1 MKGIFR
7 KGLAMLL
14 TLALLA
20 SLCVGIAGLGLGAD
34 TDLTATL
41 DQAKVYT
48 GSEAQTVKL
57 TIKSAGTLS
66 VCGIGMTA
74 TAPGLTLTGYENN
87 SENISFGTGDYNLE
101 TGRLSWQEDNL
112 NDVATDELATVVFTV
127 PAGIAA
133 GEYVITVEGIK
144 AVAENGAATVI
155 NGETVTATLTV
166 ADADAE
172 NAVLSAVLD
181 KANIDMSSEAQTVK
195 MSVSTAGPIH
205 TCGIG
210 MTAALP
216 AGLTLAGFE
225 NNSANISF
233 GTGDYNLETG
243 KLSWQEANLN
253 DVETDELATLIVTVP
268 ANTPAGEYVITAQ
281 DIKALAEN
289 GTKTLVSG
297 ETISATLTVVDPS
310 VATGVALDRE
320 TLTLGKDSTAT
331 LTASLLP
338 ATTTDSIASAEWT
351 SDNTAV
357 ATVADGVVTGLAEGT
372 ANVMVKVTT
381 SAGKTFTS
389 DPCAVT
395 VALSPYTMTIAD
407 SVDGTA
413 KVHPGDTVS
422 MNVTVSGANFRT
434 AGGVLTFDPALFAL
448 DSATSSF
455 ALNKST
461 PAEGQL
467 KFSVNNAADIAD
479 GSTVLKLSFTAQA
492 VTTTST
498 GNFGF
503 NAATADV
510 VENLTGDALAA
521 ATVTDAVTILGAF
534 TVTYKVEG
542 QADATEQVYDG
553 ESPVNVPA
561 DPTKEHYD
569 FAGWKSSADTAD
581 PPTLLQ
587 KAAIEATVVTADVT
601 YTAKFTPK
609 TFDVDL
615 PDDGSL
621 TGDPTA
627 TYGDDYE
634 VKIEDYDPE
643 NYDYEVE
650 YEITDP
656 VTGEVI
662 DTGTATIDP
671 TTGEAIIPGGEII
684 GNVTVT
690 LTQTLKDATVE
701 VFADYVTGYTLV
713 TAYRTGAEDH
723 KAAAYSYGGNN
734 MFYSD
739 AYEAYAWIVAGAKT
753 VEEAKAEISKGTSA
767 GTIPTGNDVNGTGI
781 VDNNDVALT
790 FQCYKV
796 FTPVT
801 AANVQYYLRADVNA
815 SHKVDMDDI
824 SAVFVASVT
833 VG

>member
-20 SLCVGIAGLGLGAD
+20 SLCVGIAGLGLAAD

-48 GSEAQTVKL
+48 GSVAQTVKL

-101 TGRLSWQEDNL
+101 TGRLSWQENNL
-112 NDVATDELATVVFTV
+112 NDVATDELATVIFTV

-172 NAVLSAVLD
+172 NAVLSAALD

-195 MSVSTAGPIH
+195 MTISTAGPIH

-216 AGLTLAGFE
+216 TGLTLEGYE

-297 ETISATLTVVDPS
+297 ETVSATLTVVDPS

-320 TLTLGKDSTAT
+320 ALTLGKDSTAT

-357 ATVADGVVTGLAEGT
+357 ATVADGVVTGVAEGT
-372 ANVMVKVTT
+372 ANITVKVTT
-381 SAGKTFTS
+381 GTGKTFTS
-389 DPCAVT
+389 APCAVT

-434 AGGVLTFDPALFAL
+434 AGGVLTFDPALFTL

-479 GSTVLKLSFTAQA
+479 GSVVLKLSFTAQT

-498 GNFGF
+498 GSFSF

-521 ATVTDAVTILGAF
+521 ATVTDTVTILGAF
-534 TVTYKVEG
+534 TVTYDVEG
-542 QADATEQVYDG
+542 TTTTEQVYDG

-561 DPTKEHYD
+561 DPTKDYHD
-569 FAGWKSSADTAD
+569 FAGWTTEGSTE
-581 PPTLLQ
+581 PLQ
-587 KAAIEATVVTADVT
+587 KADIEATTVTADVT

-627 TYGDDYE
+627 TYGEDYE

-662 DTGTATIDP
+662 GSGTATIDP
-671 TTGEAIIPGGEII
+671 TTGKAIIPGGDIK
-684 GNVTVT
+684 GNVEIT
-690 LTQTLKDATVE
+690 LTATLKDVTVE

-753 VEEAKAEISKGTSA
+753 VEEAKAEISKGSAA

-815 SHKVDMDDI
+815 NHKVDMDDI

>member
-1 MKGIFR
+1 M
-7 KGLAMLL
+7 
-14 TLALLA
+14 
-20 SLCVGIAGLGLGAD
+20 
-34 TDLTATL
+34 
-41 DQAKVYT
+41 
-48 GSEAQTVKL
+48 
-57 TIKSAGTLS
+57 
-66 VCGIGMTA
+66 
-74 TAPGLTLTGYENN
+74 
-87 SENISFGTGDYNLE
+87 
-101 TGRLSWQEDNL
+101 
-112 NDVATDELATVVFTV
+112 
-127 PAGIAA
+127 
-133 GEYVITVEGIK
+133 
-144 AVAENGAATVI
+144 
-155 NGETVTATLTV
+155 
-166 ADADAE
+166 
-172 NAVLSAVLD
+172 
-181 KANIDMSSEAQTVK
+181 
-195 MSVSTAGPIH
+195 
-205 TCGIG
+205 
-210 MTAALP
+210 
-216 AGLTLAGFE
+216 
-225 NNSANISF
+225 
-233 GTGDYNLETG
+233 ETG

-297 ETISATLTVVDPS
+297 ETISATLTIVDPS

-320 TLTLGKDSTAT
+320 ALTLGKDSTAT

-372 ANVMVKVTT
+372 ANVTVKVTT
-381 SAGKTFTS
+381 SGGKTFTS
-389 DPCAVT
+389 APCAVT

-407 SVDGTA
+407 TVDGTA

-434 AGGVLTFDPALFAL
+434 AGGVLTFDPALFTL

-479 GSTVLKLSFTAQA
+479 GSVVLKLSFTAQT

-498 GNFGF
+498 GNFSF

-521 ATVTDAVTILGAF
+521 ATVTDTVTILGAF
-534 TVTYKVEG
+534 TVTYDVEG
-542 QADATEQVYDG
+542 TTTTEQVYDG
-553 ESPVNVPA
+553 ENPVNVPA

-569 FAGWKSSADTAD
+569 FTGWSADGGT
-581 PPTLLQ
+581 TLLT
-587 KAAIEATVVTADVT
+587 KAQIEATTVEADVT
-601 YTAKFTPK
+601 YVAQFAPK
-609 TFDVDL
+609 TFEVDL